1 VNYRII
7 FNWIPE
13 KESAEVPSAFVW
25 LKETSVGEFY
35 VHVVEHLGFIKEGSL
50 SG

>member
-1 VNYRII
+1 VNCRII

-13 KESAEVPSAFVW
+13 KESAEVSSAFVW

-35 VHVVEHLGFIKEGSL
+35 VQGVEHMGFIK
-50 SG
+50 